1 MRSGEIWPQ
10 HAESCLVVSDKL
22 IKDHPD
28 LVKEIIKIHIKAT
41 LYNMNHVD
49 RAAQI
54 CAEKV
59 GSDVDN
65 VKLSF
70 ELWDGHWVHDP
81 YIGLGCTLE
90 YAKVLHDMGL
100 TDKLLTREDLFDTS
114 LYDAAIQEI
123 LSECLE

>member
-1 MRSGEIWPQ
+1 MTGTIDGFFMPPPTPTIAASRKCGEIVMRSGEIWPQ

-22 IKDHPD
+22 IKDQPD

-81 YIGLGCTLE
+81 YIAWAVPWSTL
-90 YAKVLHDMGL
+90 
-100 TDKLLTREDLFDTS
+100 RCS
-114 LYDAAIQEI
+114 I
-123 LSECLE
+123 